1 MSTSDNRRKQILR
14 TAFFYTLITLFCVIF
29 GAVYEQFSHGVYSYK
44 MIYAFAVPL
53 ILGTIVLFLIA
64 LRAGRFP
71 NSGSLLYWNC
81 GVAALTI
88 GLLFNGVLDIY
99 GTTNQW
105 IIVYYIAAGILL
117 VTGIVLY
124 LYSDKKD
131 LQPASEDIY
140 ETADS
145 RR

>member
-53 ILGTIVLFLIA
+53 RLGTIVLFLIA